1 MPNSAPRFWKG
12 RFFRRVFTRLG
23 LLLSAGMVLVCALTW
38 QIMQRWLYEYT
49 TLQLRNHAQ
58 LVCLTIEAGRSLS
71 NDDALVAACAA
82 MSERT
87 GLRLTIIAPDGRV
100 LADSHA
106 HASTMENHGHRRE
119 VIDALAG
126 KVGHEERVSAS
137 VGRSFN
143 YVAVPLVRDGKV
155 EAVVRVA
162 APVEDFQNREA
173 AMIKW
178 VMIGLAVSIPL
189 ALMIAY
195 IFSRT
200 LARPVQEVGLLAQ
213 RLATGDLDSRIEIL
227 GKDEVAQVA
236 ESLERMRVNLSDRI
250 RQVQRQ
256 RQDLEVT
263 LGNLE
268 EGVIAVNERGVV
280 LQANPAARDLLGT
293 EGTLVGWPL
302 TAGLRHTALATLWSE
317 AVRSPEPELRRDV
330 NLDGESQKR
339 TVTVSIIR
347 VNDPD
352 TPIAWLVCVRDITE
366 LAQSAAMKADF
377 VANASHEL
385 RTPVAAIRAA
395 VETLRSN
402 GLDGPTRTRF
412 MGVIDRN
419 VVRIQNLTEDLMHLN
434 KVESPTL
441 VLTHVEFDPAEVLG
455 TLKTTFAEALC
466 NKNAEI
472 HCTCEVPAVV
482 TDQRWLEL
490 VLKNLIDNSVKFVST
505 GGRIDLRCRA
515 EADRAVFEV
524 RDDGCGIPRQDLER
538 VFERFYQVD
547 KSRDRTVGGT
557 GLGLAIVKHAVHAM
571 GGEVSIASE
580 VGHGTTV
587 SFWIPLS
594 RVDAGTKTAI
604 TS

>member
-1 MPNSAPRFWKG
+1 MSNSAPKFWKG

-23 LLLSAGMVLVCALTW
+23 LLLSAGMVLVCGLTW
-38 QIMQRWLYEYT
+38 QIMQRWLYDYT
-49 TLQLRNHAQ
+49 TLQLKNQAQ
-58 LVCLTIEAGRSLS
+58 LASLVIESDKLQS
-71 NDDALVAACAA
+71 TSDALAAQCTS

-87 GLRLTIIAPDGRV
+87 GLRYTIIAPDGRV

-106 HASTMENHGHRRE
+106 HASTMENHSHRRE
-119 VIDALAG
+119 VIEALAG
-126 KVGHEERVSAS
+126 KVGHEERLSAS
-137 VGRSFN
+137 VGRPFN
-143 YVAVPLVRDGKV
+143 YVAVPLMRNGKI

-162 APVEDFQNREA
+162 APVEDVQNREA
-173 AMIKW
+173 ALVKW
-178 VMIGLAVSIPL
+178 VMVGLAVSIPL
-189 ALMIAY
+189 ALIIAY

-213 RLATGDLDSRIEIL
+213 RLATGDLDSSVEVE

-236 ESLERMRVNLSDRI
+236 ESLERMRVHLSDRI

-268 EGVIAVNERGVV
+268 EGVIAVNEHGVV
-280 LQANPAARDLLGT
+280 LQVNPAARKLLGT

-317 AVRSPEPELRRDV
+317 AVRSSEPELRRDV
-330 NLDGESQKR
+330 NLEGDGQPR
-339 TVTVSIIR
+339 TVTVTIVQI
-347 VNDPD
+347 NDSN

-366 LAQSAAMKADF
+366 LARSAAMKADF

-395 VETLRSN
+395 VETLRSD

-412 MGVIDRN
+412 MGMIDRN

-434 KVESPTL
+434 KVESPTV
-441 VLTHVEFDPAEVLG
+441 VLTPGEFDPAEVFSALQA
-455 TLKTTFAEALC
+455 TFTDALRS
-466 NKNAEI
+466 KNAEL
-472 HCTCEVPAVV
+472 HCASDVHSVV

-490 VLKNLIDNSVKFVST
+490 VLKNLVDNAVKFISA
-505 GGRIDLRCRA
+505 GGHVDLRCRA
-515 EADRAVFEV
+515 EGDRAVFEV
-524 RDDGCGIPRQDLER
+524 QDDGCGIPRHDLER

-580 VGHGTTV
+580 FGRGTTV
-587 SFWIPLS
+587 SFWIPLLRS
-594 RVDAGTKTAI
+594 DAGASRPI
-604 TS
+604 AP